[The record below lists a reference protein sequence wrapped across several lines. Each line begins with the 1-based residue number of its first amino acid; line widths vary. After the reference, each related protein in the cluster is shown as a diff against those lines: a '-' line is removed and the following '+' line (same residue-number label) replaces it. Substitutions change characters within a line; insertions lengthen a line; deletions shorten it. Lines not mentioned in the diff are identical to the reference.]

1 MKRLSNMG
9 FVCGLLLLAVLFA
22 ACGGGDT
29 NSSATN
35 TGPIDTSTPATI
47 LSTPLPSITATGNF
61 REYPLPQ
68 SDSGM
73 MRPAIDHE
81 GRIWFGEMNQNY
93 LAVFDPRTQHFQQMV
108 PPRGRG
114 GIMGILVAPDDTI
127 WFAEQ
132 YADYIGHYFPH
143 TGQYQVYNLPSLT
156 VPDPSNPGQTLTLP
170 SAPNDIALDAHGK
183 VWFTEMNADSLGKLD
198 PHTGVTQQYPISSSK
213 SVQQLDPYGVTVDP
227 KGMVWFTEA
236 STDHVGRLDPST
248 GKIDFFTMS
257 GPTVPLMEIVSDTH
271 GTIWITSFNAGLLL
285 SLNPQSGV
293 FTPYYA
299 PHTGNSAGGIYGL
312 VISPEG
318 EIWIT
323 MSAENTIA
331 RLDVAANHFVL
342 YPIPTSSSLPL
353 GVVMGAN
360 HTLWFTE
367 SGKDKIGMLQP

>member
-114 GIMGILVAPDDTI
+114 GIMGILVAL
-127 WFAEQ
+127 A
-132 YADYIGHYFPH
+132 
-143 TGQYQVYNLPSLT
+143 
-156 VPDPSNPGQTLTLP
+156 
-170 SAPNDIALDAHGK
+170 
-183 VWFTEMNADSLGKLD
+183 
-198 PHTGVTQQYPISSSK
+198 VTQFLHQFGGCVTQ
-213 SVQQLDPYGVTVDP
+213 VQRNGQRAVL
-227 KGMVWFTEA
+227 
-236 STDHVGRLDPST
+236 
-248 GKIDFFTMS
+248 
-257 GPTVPLMEIVSDTH
+257 
-271 GTIWITSFNAGLLL
+271 
-285 SLNPQSGV
+285 
-293 FTPYYA
+293 
-299 PHTGNSAGGIYGL
+299 
-312 VISPEG
+312 
-318 EIWIT
+318 
-323 MSAENTIA
+323 
-331 RLDVAANHFVL
+331 LDVC
-342 YPIPTSSSLPL
+342 
-353 GVVMGAN
+353 
-360 HTLWFTE
+360 E
-367 SGKDKIGMLQP
+367 SGQHRFV